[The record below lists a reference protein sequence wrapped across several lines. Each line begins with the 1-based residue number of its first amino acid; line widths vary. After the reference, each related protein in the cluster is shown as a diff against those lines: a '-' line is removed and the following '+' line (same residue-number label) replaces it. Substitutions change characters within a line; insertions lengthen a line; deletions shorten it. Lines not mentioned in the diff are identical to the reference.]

1 MKIISFAWTIEPLL
15 GGRKTVTRRK
25 WSDKYARRFKHM
37 DLVQAYD
44 RQPEYRGR
52 CMAII
57 ELAGDPYKEPLS
69 AMTDEEEKA
78 EGGLWGSAW
87 AFIDDYS
94 KGADARYDFDLWVI
108 RFEVIKVE
116 PAGLKY
122 MADLEQQ
129 KDIRG

>member
-25 WSDKYARRFKHM
+25 WSDEYARRFKNQ

-44 RQPEYRGR
+44 RQPGYSGR
-52 CMAII
+52 CMAVIQ
-57 ELAGDPYKEPLS
+57 LTCDPYKEPLS
-69 AMTDEEEKA
+69 AMTDEEERA
-78 EGGLWGSAW
+78 EGGLWGSAR
-87 AFIDDYS
+87 AFIDEYC

-108 RFEVIKVE
+108 RFKLLKIKS
-116 PAGLKY
+116 AGLKY
-122 MADLEQQ
+122 LVDLEQQ